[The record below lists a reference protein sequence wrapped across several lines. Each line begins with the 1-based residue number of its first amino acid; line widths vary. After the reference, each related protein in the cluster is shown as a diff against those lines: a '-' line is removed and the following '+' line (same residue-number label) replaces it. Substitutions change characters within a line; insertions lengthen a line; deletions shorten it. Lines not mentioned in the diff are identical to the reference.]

1 MSLEVRLNIII
12 HSRSRAGRG
21 ACKGKNECD
30 NSKSKVKLPK
40 ACESPPVE
48 LGSCAPV
55 DPRRGLDEVAEMDRW
70 TRLCDVEP
78 DPELLELPCEGDW
91 EAPPAPPEPV
101 PPVVC
106 GPPPAALLVAPD
118 MFLRESEDPDRLPS
132 LST

>member
-1 MSLEVRLNIII
+1 M
-12 HSRSRAGRG
+12 
-21 ACKGKNECD
+21 
-30 NSKSKVKLPK
+30 
-40 ACESPPVE
+40 
-48 LGSCAPV
+48 

-132 LST
+132 LSTCKYHNIVVIFYYECTGNSCHI